1 MNTKLLVGLGAV
13 AIAVGAYVTTQSSS
27 SSSIAME
34 QLEYVPADTAV
45 FWGQLTPF
53 EQQKYLSFMPKELRQ
68 VQNIEEITGLLRKEN
83 DKHLD
88 FVATLLEQY
97 NLALTSPEQMKAILG
112 MGDTVR
118 SVFYTVGL
126 LPTLRY
132 ELADPEAFQRTIK
145 MAAKDAEITYQ
156 EDTLDGVALTRYQLE
171 FAPEAKIELITSVQG
186 QWVTTTFNTPINT
199 EADLKVALGIAKPA
213 QSLAQSGKLEQYN
226 TQFGFDG
233 SSIAFLNHVAIVDGI
248 TANKQSDFTRMLD
261 NILQLG
267 GGTEKL
273 AAVRAPECQADY
285 SEIANLWPATVL
297 GTKNIQFTNSAIDF
311 EVDTVVV
318 GQDAELMKALGS
330 IRGFIPAHVTNG
342 EEKVLGFG
350 YGVDVAKVAP
360 LVNTLWGRFT
370 KAEFKCSE
378 LVALQQQAKQNSP
391 MAIAMMTGM
400 ANSVKGVS
408 ASVFDLV
415 MEPNDQGTPEP
426 KTFDALVTLSAEDPL
441 VLVNTVKGL
450 APMLGQIQI
459 PEDGTPV
466 SINQYIPSPQ
476 PLDMDIKLAVKGD
489 HLVLYTGEKATV
501 IAEKMASQVLES
513 NGMTH
518 FSMDMQAFV
527 APLLEAAK
535 ATGQPMPEGIDAFLQ
550 QNMVFEFSMDVADH
564 GLVFGTDMKLKKL

>member
-34 QLEYVPADTAV
+34 QLEYVPADTAL

-68 VQNIEEITGLLRKEN
+68 IQDIEEITELLRKED

-88 FVATLLEQY
+88 FLATLLEQY

-112 MGDTVR
+112 MGDTIR

-126 LPTLRY
+126 LPSLRY
-132 ELADPEAFQRTIK
+132 EVADPEAFQRTVK
-145 MAAKDAEITYQ
+145 MAAKDAGITYQ
-156 EDTLDGVALTRYQLE
+156 EDTLDGVALTRYKLE
-171 FAPEAKIELITSVQG
+171 FAPEVNLELITSVQG
-186 QWVTTTFNTPINT
+186 QWITTTFNTPVNT

-213 QSLAQSGKLEQYN
+213 QSLAQSGKLEQY
-226 TQFGFDG
+226 TKQFGFDG
-233 SSIAFLNHVAIVDGI
+233 ASIAFLNHVAIIDSI
-248 TANKQSDFTRMLD
+248 TANKQSDLTRMLD

-267 GGTEKL
+267 GGVDKL
-273 AAVRAPECQADY
+273 ASVRVPECQADY
-285 SEIANLWPATVL
+285 SAIANQWPATVM
-297 GTKNIQFTNSAIDF
+297 GTKNIQFTNSTIDF

-318 GQDAELMKALGS
+318 GKDTELMKALGS

-370 KAEFKCSE
+370 KAEFSCSE

-415 MEPNDQGTPEP
+415 MDQNDHGMPEP
-426 KTFDALVTLSAEDPL
+426 KTVDALVTLSAEDPL

-459 PEDGTPV
+459 PEDGSPV
-466 SINQYIPSPQ
+466 SINQYIPSPE
-476 PLDMDIKLAVKGD
+476 PLEMDIKLAVKGD
-489 HLVLYTGEKATV
+489 HLVLFTGEKATV
-501 IAEKMASQVLES
+501 IAEKMANQALET

-518 FSMDMQAFV
+518 FSMDMQAFL
-527 APLLEAAK
+527 APMLETMKAA
-535 ATGQPMPEGIDAFLQ
+535 GQPVPESFDALLQ
-550 QNMVFEFSMDVADH
+550 QNMVFEFSMDVAEH

>member
-1 MNTKLLVGLGAV
+1 
-13 AIAVGAYVTTQSSS
+13 
-27 SSSIAME
+27 
-34 QLEYVPADTAV
+34 
-45 FWGQLTPF
+45 
-53 EQQKYLSFMPKELRQ
+53 
-68 VQNIEEITGLLRKEN
+68 
-83 DKHLD
+83 
-88 FVATLLEQY
+88 
-97 NLALTSPEQMKAILG
+97 
-112 MGDTVR
+112 
-118 SVFYTVGL
+118 
-126 LPTLRY
+126 
-132 ELADPEAFQRTIK
+132 
-145 MAAKDAEITYQ
+145 
-156 EDTLDGVALTRYQLE
+156 
-171 FAPEAKIELITSVQG
+171 
-186 QWVTTTFNTPINT
+186 
-199 EADLKVALGIAKPA
+199 
-213 QSLAQSGKLEQYN
+213 
-226 TQFGFDG
+226 
-233 SSIAFLNHVAIVDGI
+233 
-248 TANKQSDFTRMLD
+248 
-261 NILQLG
+261 
-267 GGTEKL
+267 
-273 AAVRAPECQADY
+273 
-285 SEIANLWPATVL
+285 
-297 GTKNIQFTNSAIDF
+297 
-311 EVDTVVV
+311 
-318 GQDAELMKALGS
+318 MKALGS

-408 ASVFDLV
+408 ASIFDLV
-415 MEPNDQGTPEP
+415 MEPNDQGMPEP

-476 PLDMDIKLAVKGD
+476 PLGMDIKLAVKGD
-489 HLVLYTGEKATV
+489 HLVLFTGEKATI
-501 IAEKMASQVLES
+501 IAEKMASQALET

-518 FSMDMQAFV
+518 FSMDMQAFL
-527 APLLEAAK
+527 APMLEAAK